1 MLTTT
6 TPAPEAI
13 SQMLEWSRRSG
24 CELAL
29 GLPLSPVI
37 SAQPWGGGE
46 VWACSI
52 RVRKSTCRDAG

>member
-6 TPAPEAI
+6 TPEAI
-13 SQMLEWSRRSG
+13 SQMLEWGRRSG

-37 SAQPWGGGE
+37 SAQPWGGRE

-52 RVRKSTCRDAG
+52 RMRKSTHRDVG